1 MGDVL
6 FLALRRLRA
15 PLITIICVYAVS
27 VGGLTLMPGADA
39 QGRPEAMSFFH
50 AFYVISYTATTIG
63 FGELPN
69 PFTDAQR
76 MWVTFSIYLSVVAW
90 AYTLGSVIALVNDR
104 TFRSM
109 MARSLFIRRVR
120 GIGEPFVI
128 ICGYGQSGAA
138 LARALDRDGMRAVI
152 VEPREE
158 RVALLVLED
167 YAHPPLALAAD
178 ARLPDV
184 LTDCGILL
192 PQCTA
197 LVALAGDDNVNQ
209 AVAIGAR
216 VLNNDLPIVTRVKS
230 HEAEV
235 NLAGFAG
242 VQVVNPFE
250 TFAINLRMTM
260 RAPEVLQVEEWLTGA
275 PGTECPACLALPR
288 GRWVLVGFGRFGH
301 AIASMLDAEGI
312 EWRAFDPAAVEPDEK
327 RLVRGT
333 LADTVLREAGIDG
346 ADVLVAGASID
357 AVNLGVSTLARR
369 AQPDLFVIIRQ
380 NHAQDRALIEAAR
393 ADLTFVQSEIMV
405 HECLQLL
412 KTPMLGRF
420 IAHMRAAGPEL
431 ALKTMER
438 VLAGSGEGAP
448 QAWTFVCDVMEP
460 GMFAAFFQRSGDAL
474 AIEHLLLDPTS
485 PGERLPAS
493 ALMLERGGQIHTLPA
508 DDTVLKPG
516 DRLLF
521 VGLDEARALQSR
533 YLYEPGAVAWV
544 CSGREPP
551 RGLIF
556 RWWAQ
561 HSRAA

>member
-1 MGDVL
+1 MDDVL
-6 FLALRRLRA
+6 FLAMRRLRA
-15 PLITIICVYAVS
+15 PLVTIICVYAVS
-27 VGGLTLMPGADA
+27 VGGLTLMPGADP
-39 QGRPEAMSFFH
+39 QGRPETMSFFH

-76 MWVTFSIYLSVVAW
+76 IWVTFTIYLSVVAW
-90 AYTLGSVIALVNDR
+90 AYTLGSVIALINDR

-109 MARSLFIRRVR
+109 LARSLFIRRVR

-184 LTDCGILL
+184 LTDCGIRLS
-192 PQCTA
+192 QCAA

-209 AVAIGAR
+209 AIAIGAR
-216 VLNNDLPIVTRVKS
+216 VLSADLPIVTRAKTR
-230 HEAEV
+230 EAEV
-235 NLAGFAG
+235 NLAAFSG

-250 TFAINLRMTM
+250 TFAANLRMTM

-288 GRWVLVGFGRFGH
+288 GRWVLIGFGRFGH
-301 AIASMLDAEGI
+301 AIASMLDDEGI
-312 EWRAFDPAAVEPDEK
+312 EWRAFDPAAVESDEK

-333 LADTVLREAGIDG
+333 LADTVLREAGIDT

-369 AQPDLFVIIRQ
+369 TQPDLFVIIRQ

-393 ADLTFVQSEIMV
+393 ADLTFVQAEIMV

-420 IAHMRAAGPEL
+420 ISHMRAAGPAL
-431 ALKTMER
+431 ALAAMER
-438 VLAGSGEGAP
+438 VRAGSGEGAP
-448 QAWTFVCDVMEP
+448 QAWMFVCDVMEP
-460 GMFAAFFQRSGDAL
+460 GMFAAFFQRSGNAL

-493 ALMLERGGQIHTLPA
+493 ALMLERGGQTHTLPP

-521 VGLDEARALQSR
+521 VGGDQARALQSR
-533 YLYEPGAVAWV
+533 YLYEPGTVAWV

-551 RGLIF
+551 RSLIF

-561 HSRAA
+561 RARAA